1 MFTVKALGE
10 GKLDIHLAS
19 SYMHDLKLMIVNS
32 DNDAAGRCI
41 HGLGFAYLNG
51 VLEDGGFFNS
61 KDKKGVW
68 AAGDFH
74 HGWTPVPVPCGN
86 LAVGTAQGATTET
99 MARLMDVIVLGD
111 VFASTSQAKMTDFLQ
126 QAANGS
132 DSSFLIRD
140 DLPVS
145 FWRI

>member
-1 MFTVKALGE
+1 MFTVKALGK

-51 VLEDGGFFNS
+51 ALEDGGFFNS

-74 HGWTPVPVPCGN
+74 HGWTPVRIPCGN
-86 LAVGTAQGATTET
+86 LARRDRTGRYHRNDGPTYGRDCAG
-99 MARLMDVIVLGD
+99 RC
-111 VFASTSQAKMTDFLQ
+111 
-126 QAANGS
+126 
-132 DSSFLIRD
+132 IRQHKPGQD
-140 DLPVS
+140 D
-145 FWRI
+145 